1 MISRYKYWFF
11 SIFSFIIFVFCQLIS
26 WLIYR
31 SNLLVFKNEKIVF
44 FFTPPYL
51 LFLISL
57 AIVAFI
63 IFSIIELKKNQNN
76 SIIFSLVLILGGGL
90 SNFADRILKGG
101 VADYLDLIFWKMNLA
116 DILIFIGI
124 FLFFFNLLNK
134 RRENP
139 N

>member
-1 MISRYKYWFF
+1 M
-11 SIFSFIIFVFCQLIS
+11 
-26 WLIYR
+26 
-31 SNLLVFKNEKIVF
+31 
-44 FFTPPYL
+44 
-51 LFLISL
+51 SL
-57 AIVAFI
+57 AIAAFI

-76 SIIFSLVLILGGGL
+76 SIIFSLALILGSGL